1 MTVIPF
7 AAAAARGLRRV
18 ASAVH
23 VWTAARILNL
33 AARIPRRGDALRMPP
48 CVWYGRSAFCF
59 HVPSETSPAGERE
72 R

>member
-7 AAAAARGLRRV
+7 AAAGARGLRRV

-23 VWTAARILNL
+23 VWTAARTLNL
-33 AARIPRRGDALRMPP
+33 ARRTPKQPDALRMPP
-48 CVWYGRSAFCF
+48 CVWYGRSVFCF

-72 R
+72 H